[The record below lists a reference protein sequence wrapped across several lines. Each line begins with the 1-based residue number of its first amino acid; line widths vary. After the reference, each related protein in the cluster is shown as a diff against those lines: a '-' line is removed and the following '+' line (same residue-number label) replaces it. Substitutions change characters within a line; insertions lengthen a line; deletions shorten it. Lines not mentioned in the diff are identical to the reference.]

1 MEKFAKKLYNVFV
14 NFFTQ
19 GEKTMQKKIFSVLLV
34 ALMLSMFVFAASAVD
49 FIEIGDADGFMALMN
64 AEDEATLNCNYK
76 LTADIDLTGIKDQTP
91 IGTREVPF
99 TGIFDGNGFTVKGID
114 ITSFL
119 TETGLFGGTKGA
131 TIQNLTV
138 EGSIVSTGNNVSG
151 IVGRG
156 VMPLTIT
163 NCVNKV
169 NVLMMD
175 SASKVGVGGMV
186 GSALSEQADVALVIT
201 NCVNYGTIQSFSG
214 GSGYCAGIVGY
225 ILSNNLEN
233 VNATIDGCVNYGKI
247 DSFSASVAGGIVGY
261 ARFQAAGAI
270 GTCTLT
276 NCANFGE
283 INGRCYNG
291 GILGAFGNEN
301 GVNQT
306 ALVMNNLYNAGAV
319 HGMSDDSSFSGSIA
333 GLIRIP
339 AIAED
344 GSAPITIKN
353 VMDVANKNVSIIGNI
368 GVVEGSMLSMQ
379 GMYTTQG
386 SSTVYYNPTTN
397 GGAFVQSSMVTLN
410 SCAVAESDAAA
421 LTALVASDTSAWAMV
436 DGVPALTYFADII
449 ANAPAVLEALA
460 PETTAAPETTKAPEA
475 PETPDE
481 TKAPKETKADEDE
494 EDDEKPTTTKKK
506 PTAPVPPVEDEA
518 PVGLIIGIVAA
529 VLVVAAVVVVI
540 IIKKKKK

>member
-1 MEKFAKKLYNVFV
+1 
-14 NFFTQ
+14 
-19 GEKTMQKKIFSVLLV
+19 MQKKIFSVLLV
-34 ALMLSMFVFAASAVD
+34 ALMLSLFVFAASAVD

-76 LTADIDLTGIKDQTP
+76 LIADIDLTGIKDQTP

-131 TIQNLTV
+131 TVQNLTV

-151 IVGRG
+151 IVGRA
-156 VMPLTIT
+156 VLPLTVT

-175 SASKVGVGGMV
+175 SSSKVGVGGMV
-186 GSALSEQADVALVIT
+186 GSAVSEQADVALVVT
-201 NCVNYGTIQSFSG
+201 NCVNYATIQSFSG

-233 VNATIDGCVNYGKI
+233 VNATIDSCVNYGKI
-247 DSFSASVAGGIVGY
+247 DSFSASVAGGIMGY
-261 ARFQAAGAI
+261 ARFQAEGAV
-270 GTCTLT
+270 GTFTLT

-283 INGRCYNG
+283 VNGRCYNG
-291 GILGAFGNEN
+291 GIIGAFGNEN
-301 GVNQT
+301 GVNHT
-306 ALVMNNLYNAGAV
+306 ALVLSNLYNAGAV

-339 AIAED
+339 AVAED
-344 GSAPITIKN
+344 GTAPITIKN

-368 GVVEGSMLSMQ
+368 GLLENSTVNVQ

-386 SSTVYYNPTTN
+386 SSTIYYNPTTN
-397 GGAFVQSSMVTLN
+397 GGTFVQGSMVTLN

-436 DGVPALTYFADII
+436 DGVPALTYFNDII
-449 ANAPAVLEALA
+449 ANAPAILEELA
-460 PETTAAPETTKAPEA
+460 PETTAAPETTKAPEVTE
-475 PETPDE
+475 ETPDE
-481 TKAPKETKADEDE
+481 TKAPKETEAEDEDE
-494 EDDEKPTTTKKK
+494 DDDKPTTTKKK
-506 PTAPVPPVEDEA
+506 PTVPVPVEEET